1 MKWFIISKLHFE
13 GTYMNYIPVSL
24 ITTISQVGLALL
36 FVGVT
41 VFTFFRN
48 SVKNFFARVFKKKEA
63 TQDKTK

>member
-1 MKWFIISKLHFE
+1 
-13 GTYMNYIPVSL
+13 MNYIPVSL

-48 SVKNFFARVFKKKEA
+48 SVKNFFGKVFKKKENR
-63 TQDKTK
+63 QDKSKS